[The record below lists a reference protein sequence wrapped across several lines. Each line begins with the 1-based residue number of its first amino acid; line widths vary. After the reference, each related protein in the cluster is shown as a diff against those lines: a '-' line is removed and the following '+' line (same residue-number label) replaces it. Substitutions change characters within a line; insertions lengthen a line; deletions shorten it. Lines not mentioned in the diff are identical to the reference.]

1 MFLNDPG
8 LILNDSGLIL
18 NDSDLILNESD
29 LILNDSDLILNDSTR
44 QILHPITLVH
54 IIIWK
59 KILKNL
65 FIVISVIKY
74 TVHLTEYAV

>member
-1 MFLNDPG
+1 MSFCMILNDP
-8 LILNDSGLIL
+8 
-18 NDSDLILNESD
+18 D

-44 QILHPITLVH
+44 QILHPCAHHHLE
-54 IIIWK
+54 K
-59 KILKNL
+59 NKKNL

>member
-1 MFLNDPG
+1 MSFCMILNDPDM
-8 LILNDSGLIL
+8 ILNDP
-18 NDSDLILNESD
+18 D

-59 KILKNL
+59 KI
-65 FIVISVIKY
+65 
-74 TVHLTEYAV
+74 